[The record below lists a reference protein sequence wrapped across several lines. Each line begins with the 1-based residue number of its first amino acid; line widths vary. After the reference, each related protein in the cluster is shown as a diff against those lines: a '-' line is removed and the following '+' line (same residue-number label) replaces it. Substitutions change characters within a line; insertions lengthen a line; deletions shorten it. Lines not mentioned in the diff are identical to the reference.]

1 MHWRAAVLG
10 VLTLWGSGVAAQAY
24 RYRRVSG
31 PVERQQA
38 KWVMF
43 TLGSF
48 RAIIALGI
56 VIPSLFLDLPDVW
69 SPPSCS
75 RLSQTRSTWTRSRM
89 SCWAWSTGLC
99 SQRRLPYGSDQR
111 HRPGRVVDDEEDGAT
126 PTRLDPY
133 MPLTSQPLA
142 PQHASTRRLISVLL
156 STQMELKR
164 HGAGRG
170 DVRLGCWQIAG
181 SSGHGHG
188 RLSVIARSAWRWT
201 RAPAV
206 QCCSRTRVMARIASV
221 ASRRRRSLNSSST
234 RAPVRITREPGGEH
248 GIATG
253 PTGLSLSNGSVSV
266 ARPHDR

>member
-1 MHWRAAVLG
+1 VALSSGLPEGLLRLPRAQQEMADLHWRAAVLG

-48 RAIIALGI
+48 MAIIALGI
-56 VIPSLFLDLPDVW
+56 AIPGLFLDLPDVW

-142 PQHASTRRLISVLL
+142 HR
-156 STQMELKR
+156 
-164 HGAGRG
+164 
-170 DVRLGCWQIAG
+170 
-181 SSGHGHG
+181 

-266 ARPHDR
+266 APPHDR